1 MKTSLSQSA
10 IHAAQGPLEEALAS
24 LARLY
29 PRESGRRQPVHSVYG
44 GAHLF
49 RAGTARRLGDVALA
63 ALEEYAPSAFTFALA
78 VALPGGAGKAAQGKS
93 RGLAGACCV
102 RASAGK
108 TSARAGRG
116 LSYRFRRWLWQ
127 PLRCRSG

>member
-63 ALEEYAPSAFTFALA
+63 ALEEYAPSAFTFARA
-78 VALPGGAGKAAQGKS
+78 ANGTRAAIPGGAGKAAQGKS

-116 LSYRFRRWLWQ
+116 LSYR
-127 PLRCRSG
+127 